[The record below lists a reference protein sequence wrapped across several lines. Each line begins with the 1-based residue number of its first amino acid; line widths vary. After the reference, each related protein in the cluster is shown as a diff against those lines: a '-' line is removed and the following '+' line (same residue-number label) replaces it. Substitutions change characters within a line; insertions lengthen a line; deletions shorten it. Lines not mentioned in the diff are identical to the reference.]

1 MPLPARR
8 SLRQRRHRVW
18 LPALGLCTLL
28 LTALP
33 AAAQENGPAAPG
45 PVKAGREKIDPTLL
59 RRMDAVRARGE
70 GRIEAAVVLR
80 DRAGLPGQAADPGA
94 VRDELTRS
102 ARSVQSPVVDLVE
115 SRGDQVLN
123 TFWLKNMVL
132 VKVTPQTL
140 QELASLAP
148 VDHIIPNFTL
158 QAPPAEP
165 DKDAEATRAAAAAP
179 STWGLTK
186 IGVDKVRAEQGPT
199 GEGVRVAVLD
209 TGVDIDHPDLAGK
222 LTTDDAKDP
231 AHPGGWL
238 EFSGTGEP
246 VASRPH
252 DSSYHGTH
260 VAGTIAGGDASGTA
274 IGVAPGADLMA
285 GLIIPGG
292 SGTLAQV
299 IAGMEWAIAPYDA
312 EGRPAGEPADVVSM
326 SLGAE
331 GYADELIEP
340 TRNIYRAGV
349 FPSFA
354 IGNQCVSGSASP
366 GNVYEAVS
374 VGATDD
380 ADDVADFSCGEVVD
394 RSDWIDAPAEWP
406 QSYVVPDVSA
416 PGVDVLSTLPGGE
429 YGLLSGTSM
438 ATPHVSGTVALM
450 LQARP
455 GLTVD
460 DALGILT
467 GTSFFDQRYG
477 ARPNP
482 RYGWGRIDA
491 YAAVKEA
498 ALRSGVRGT
507 VKDTRTGRPLAGVTV
522 ALTGTGRTVTT
533 GADGRFELRLAAGTH
548 ELRLTRFGYVAQE
561 ITARVQTDRYTDVS
575 PRLDRT
581 RRGVI
586 TGRVTFGPTGSTV
599 PGATVTVLDVPDPLK
614 ATTDREGRYTIRDV
628 PVGAYEVSAN
638 APGISRSK
646 PVRVV
651 VRGSGPAARAA
662 LQLPRP
668 SATERVSLTSEGKQG
683 NHEAW
688 WPKLSADGSAAAFAS
703 PASNFAPGDTNGE
716 LDVFVTDLN
725 TGETERVSVASD
737 GAQADSFSL
746 TPTLSADARWV
757 GFNSGAT
764 NLVPGDTNQQTDS
777 FVHDR
782 RTGTTERVSVAS
794 DGTQG
799 NGLSSAPALSADGR
813 YAVFNSEADN
823 LVPGDTNNTTDV
835 FVRDRQTGTTSRIS
849 QGADGGPGDGAS
861 REQSVSADGRY
872 VAFQSAAGNLVPG
885 DTDGELDVFVRDRQ
899 TGTTTLVP
907 GPRPGENTGPVISAD
922 GRVVAFTNNWQLFTQ
937 DLRTGTSEQVSVNS
951 AEAPADDWAFAPAL
965 SDDGSKVAFYSYA
978 TNLATVDTNRQ
989 LDVFVRDRTAGTT
1002 ERVSTG
1008 LEGAE
1013 ADGASDLPSLSGDG
1027 RYVAFE
1033 SAATNLVADDT
1044 NRRYDVFVHDRVAGP
1059 EPVFA
1064 LSGLSVTPHGARAG
1078 KAVHVSARVKNV
1090 GERTGDY
1097 EAVLLVGDAVEQRST
1112 VRVRAGHDVRVEFT
1126 VRRGTAGTY
1135 SVRLGALTG
1144 EFTVRK

>member
-8 SLRQRRHRVW
+8 SFRRRRHRAW
-18 LPALGLCTLL
+18 LPAVGLCSLL

-33 AAAQENGPAAPG
+33 AAAQENEPAPAPA
-45 PVKAGREKIDPTLL
+45 KAGREKIDPTLL
-59 RRMDAVRARGE
+59 RRMDAVRARGD
-70 GRIEAAVVLR
+70 GRVEAAVVLR
-80 DRAGLPGQAADPGA
+80 DRTGLPERGADPGA

-115 SRGDQVLN
+115 SRGDRVLN
-123 TFWLKNMVL
+123 TFWLKNMLL

-140 QELASLAP
+140 QELATLAP

-158 QAPPAEP
+158 QAPPTEP
-165 DKDAEATRAAAAAP
+165 GKDAGATRAATAGP

-186 IGVDKVRAEQGPT
+186 IGVDKVRAERGPT

-222 LTTDDAKDP
+222 LATDDAEDP

-238 EFSGTGEP
+238 EFGATGEP
-246 VASRPH
+246 VASLPH

-274 IGVAPGADLMA
+274 IGVAPDAELMA
-285 GLIIPGG
+285 GLTIPGG

-312 EGRPAGEPADVVSM
+312 QGRPAGEPADVVSM

-340 TRNIYRAGV
+340 TRNIHRAGV

-354 IGNQCVSGSASP
+354 IGNECVDGSASP

-380 ADDVADFSCGEVVD
+380 ADDVPDFSCGEVVD
-394 RSDWIDAPAEWP
+394 RGDWIDAPAEWP

-429 YGLLSGTSM
+429 YGMLSGTSM

-455 GLTVD
+455 GLSVD

-498 ALRSGVRGT
+498 GLRGGVRGT
-507 VKDTRTGRPLAGVTV
+507 VQDARTGRPLAGVTV
-522 ALTGTGRTVTT
+522 ARTDTGRTVTT
-533 GADGRFELRLAAGTH
+533 GSDGRFELRLAAGTH
-548 ELRLTRFGYVAQE
+548 ELRLSRFGYVTRE
-561 ITARVQTDRYTDVS
+561 LTARVGTDRYTDVS

-599 PGATVTVLDVPDPLK
+599 PGATVTVLDVPDPLR

-628 PVGAYEVSAN
+628 PVGDYQVSAN

-662 LQLPRP
+662 LVLPRP

-688 WPKLSADGSAAAFAS
+688 WPRLSADGSAVAFAS

-716 LDVFVTDLN
+716 LDVFVTDLG
-725 TGETERVSVASD
+725 TGDTERVSVASD
-737 GAQADSFSL
+737 GTQADGFSL
-746 TPTLSADARWV
+746 SPTLSSDGRWV

-764 NLVPGDTNQQTDS
+764 NLVGGDTNQQTDS

-782 RTGTTERVSVAS
+782 RTGATERVSVAS

-799 NGLSSAPALSADGR
+799 NGLSSAPVLSSDGR
-813 YAVFNSEADN
+813 YAVFNSDADN

-849 QGADGGPGDGAS
+849 QSPDGGPGDGAS

-885 DTDGELDVFVRDRQ
+885 DTDGGLDVFVRDTL

-922 GRVVAFTNNWQLFTQ
+922 GRVVAFTNDWQLFTH
-937 DLRTGTSEQVSVNS
+937 DLRTGVSEQVSVNS
-951 AEAPADDWAFAPAL
+951 AGATADDWAFAPAL

-978 TNLATVDTNRQ
+978 TNLAATDTNRQ
-989 LDVFVRDRTAGTT
+989 TDIFVRDRTAGTT

-1008 LEGAE
+1008 AEGAE

-1044 NRRYDVFVHDRVAGP
+1044 NRRFDVFLHDRVAGP

-1064 LSGLSVTPHGARAG
+1064 PNGLSVSPHDTRPG
-1078 KAVHVSARVKNV
+1078 KAVRVSAHVKNV
-1090 GERTGDY
+1090 GERTGTY
-1097 EAVLLVGDAVEQRST
+1097 EAVLMVGDAVEQRAS
-1112 VRVRAGHDVRVEFT
+1112 VRVRAGHEVRVGFT
-1126 VRRGTAGTY
+1126 VRRGTPGMY

>member
-8 SLRQRRHRVW
+8 SLRQRRHRAW

-45 PVKAGREKIDPTLL
+45 PVQAGREKIDPTLL
-59 RRMDAVRARGE
+59 RRMDAVRARGD
-70 GRIEAAVVLR
+70 GRVEAAVVLR

-165 DKDAEATRAAAAAP
+165 DKDAKATRAAAAAP

-199 GEGVRVAVLD
+199 GQGVRVAVLD
-209 TGVDIDHPDLAGK
+209 TGVDIGHPDLAGK

-246 VASRPH
+246 VASLPH

-561 ITARVQTDRYTDVS
+561 ITARVRTDRYTDVS

-668 SATERVSLTSEGKQG
+668 SATARVSLTSEGKQG

-688 WPKLSADGSAAAFAS
+688 WPKLSADGSAVAFAS
-703 PASNFAPGDTNGE
+703 PASNFGPGDTNGE

-737 GAQADSFSL
+737 GAQADGFSL

-764 NLVPGDTNQQTDS
+764 NLVPGDTNQQTDG

-813 YAVFNSEADN
+813 YAVFNSDADN

-849 QGADGGPGDGAS
+849 QGPDGGPGDGAS

-885 DTDGELDVFVRDRQ
+885 DTDGEPDVFVRDRQ

-951 AEAPADDWAFAPAL
+951 AGAPADDWAFAPAL

-978 TNLATVDTNRQ
+978 TNLASVDTNRQ
-989 LDVFVRDRTAGTT
+989 VDVFVRDRTAGTT

-1044 NRRYDVFVHDRVAGP
+1044 NRRYDVFVHDRVEGP

-1064 LSGLSVTPHGARAG
+1064 LSGLSVTPHGARPG

-1097 EAVLLVGDAVEQRST
+1097 EAVLLVGDAVEQRTT
-1112 VRVRAGHDVRVEFT
+1112 VRVRAGHDVRVDFT

>member
-1 MPLPARR
+1 MPLSARR
-8 SLRQRRHRVW
+8 LLGQRRHRAW
-18 LPALGLCTLL
+18 LPALGICTLL

-33 AAAQENGPAAPG
+33 AAAQGSGPAPATQP
-45 PVKAGREKIDPTLL
+45 AGRQKIDPVLV
-59 RRMDAVRARGE
+59 RRMEAAGARGD
-70 GRIEAAVVLR
+70 GRVEAAVVLR
-80 DRAGLPGQAADPGA
+80 DRTALPEQGAEPGA
-94 VRDELTRS
+94 VRAELTRS

-115 SRGDQVLN
+115 SRGDEVLN

-132 VKVTPQTL
+132 VKVRPQTL
-140 QELASLAP
+140 RELAALAP

-158 QAPPAEP
+158 KAPSTEPEKPAT
-165 DKDAEATRAAAAAP
+165 ASRAAAAEA

-199 GEGVRVAVLD
+199 GKGVRVAVLD
-209 TGVDIDHPDLAGK
+209 TGVDFDHPDLAGK
-222 LTTDDAKDP
+222 LATDDAADP

-238 EFSGTGEP
+238 EFSATGEP
-246 VASRPH
+246 VASLPH
-252 DSSYHGTH
+252 DSSFHGTH
-260 VAGTIAGGDASGTA
+260 VAGTIAGGDASGTR
-274 IGVAPGADLMA
+274 IGVAPDADLMA

-312 EGRPAGEPADVVSM
+312 DGKPAGEPADVVSM

-354 IGNQCVSGSASP
+354 IGNQCVDGSASP

-416 PGVDVLSTLPGGE
+416 PGVDVLSALPGGD

-455 GLTVD
+455 DLTVD
-460 DALGILT
+460 DALAILT

-507 VKDTRTGRPLAGVTV
+507 VRDAKSGRPLAGVTV
-522 ALTGTGRTVTT
+522 ARTDTGRTVTT

-548 ELRLTRFGYVAQE
+548 ALRLTRFGYAAQE
-561 ITARVQTDRYTDVS
+561 TTARVRADRYTDLS
-575 PRLDRT
+575 LRLTPT

-586 TGRVTFGPTGSTV
+586 TGRVTYGPTGSTV
-599 PGATVTVLDVPDPLK
+599 PGATVAVLDVPDPLK
-614 ATTDREGRYTIRDV
+614 ATTDHNGRYTIRDV
-628 PVGAYEVSAN
+628 PVGEYEVSAA

-646 PVRVV
+646 PVRVSV
-651 VRGSGPAARAA
+651 HGSGPAGRAA

-668 SATERVSLTSEGKQG
+668 PATERVSLTSEGKQG

-688 WPKLSADGSAAAFAS
+688 WPELSADGTAVAFAS

-716 LDVFVTDLN
+716 LDVFVTDLR

-737 GAQADSFSL
+737 GTQADGFSL
-746 TPTLSADARWV
+746 TPTLSADGRWV

-764 NLVPGDTNQQTDS
+764 NLVPVDTNQQTDS

-782 RTGTTERVSVAS
+782 ETGATERVSVAS
-794 DGTQG
+794 DGTQAD
-799 NGLSSAPALSADGR
+799 GLSSAPSLSADGR
-813 YAVFNSEADN
+813 YAVFNSDADN
-823 LVPGDTNNTTDV
+823 LVPGDTNNATDV
-835 FVRDRQTGTTSRIS
+835 FVHDRQTGRTSRVS
-849 QGADGGPGDGAS
+849 QAPDGTPGNGSS

-885 DTDGELDVFVRDRQ
+885 DTDGELDVFVHDRQ
-899 TGTTTLVP
+899 TGTTTQVP

-922 GRVVAFTNNWQLFTQ
+922 GRVVAFTNNWQLFTH
-937 DLRTGTSEQVSVNS
+937 DLRTGASEEVSVTS
-951 AEAPADDWAFAPAL
+951 GGTEAEDWAFAPSL

-978 TNLATVDTNRQ
+978 ANLDPGDTNRQ
-989 LDVFVRDRTAGTT
+989 PDVFVRDRTAGTT
-1002 ERVSTG
+1002 ERVSTAP
-1008 LEGAE
+1008 EGADG
-1013 ADGASDLPSLSGDG
+1013 DGASDLPSLSGDG

-1033 SAATNLVADDT
+1033 SASTNLVADDT
-1044 NRRYDVFVHDRVAGP
+1044 NRRFDVFVHDRIAGP

-1064 LSGLSVTPHGARAG
+1064 LSGLSVTPQRARPGRPVRIGAD
-1078 KAVHVSARVKNV
+1078 VKNV
-1090 GERTGDY
+1090 GERTGTY
-1097 EAVLLVGDAVEQRST
+1097 EAVLLVGGEVEQRRT
-1112 VRVRAGHDVRVEFT
+1112 VRVRAGHDIRVGFT
-1126 VRRGTAGTY
+1126 VRRGAAGTY
-1135 SVRLGALTG
+1135 SVRLGPLTG
-1144 EFTVRK
+1144 EFTVRR

>member
-1 MPLPARR
+1 MPPPARR
-8 SLRQRRHRVW
+8 PLRDRRRAL
-18 LPALGLCTLL
+18 LPALGICALL

-33 AAAQENGPAAPG
+33 AAAQDGGDASSVPSPT
-45 PVKAGREKIDPTLL
+45 GRHKIDPALL
-59 RRMDAVRARGE
+59 SRMDAAEARGD
-70 GRIEAAVVLR
+70 GRVEAAVVLR
-80 DRAGLPGQAADPGA
+80 DRSVLPERGADPSE
-94 VRDELTRS
+94 VRTELERS
-102 ARSVQSPVVDLVE
+102 ARSVQSPVADLVE
-115 SRGDQVLN
+115 ARGDKVLN
-123 TFWLKNMVL
+123 TFWLKNMLL
-132 VKVTPQTL
+132 VEVRPQTL
-140 QELASLAP
+140 RELADLAP

-158 QAPPAEP
+158 EAPPVER
-165 DKDAEATRAAAAAP
+165 DDAKAARAAAAGP

-199 GEGVRVAVLD
+199 GKGVRVAVLD
-209 TGVDIDHPDLAGK
+209 TGVDIAHPDLAGK
-222 LTTDDAKDP
+222 LATDDAEDA

-238 EFSGTGEP
+238 EFGRDGEP
-246 VASRPH
+246 VASLPH
-252 DSSYHGTH
+252 DSSFHGTH

-274 IGVAPGADLMA
+274 IGVAPDADLMA
-285 GLIIPGG
+285 GLVIPGG

-299 IAGMEWAIAPYDA
+299 LAGMQWAIAPYDA
-312 EGRPAGEPADVVSM
+312 NGKPAGEPADVVSM

-331 GYADELIEP
+331 GYSDEFIEP
-340 TRNIYRAGV
+340 TRNIHRAGV
-349 FPSFA
+349 FPAFA
-354 IGNQCVSGSASP
+354 IGNDCVADSASP

-374 VGATDD
+374 VGATDE

-416 PGVDVLSTLPGGE
+416 PGVDILSSLPGGE
-429 YGLLSGTSM
+429 YGLLDGTSM

-455 GLTVD
+455 DLTVD
-460 DALGILT
+460 DALAILT

-498 ALRSGVRGT
+498 ALTSGVRGT
-507 VKDTRTGRPLAGVTV
+507 VKDAKSGRPLAGVTI
-522 ALTGTGRTVTT
+522 TRENGRTVTT
-533 GADGRFELRLAAGTH
+533 DADGRFELRLAAGTH
-548 ELRLTRFGYVAQE
+548 ELQLTRFGYVAQKF
-561 ITARVQTDRYTDVS
+561 TARVGADRFTDVS
-575 PRLDRT
+575 PKLDRT
-581 RRGVI
+581 GRGTI

-628 PVGAYEVSAN
+628 PVGDYEVAAN
-638 APGISRSK
+638 AAGISRSE

-651 VRGSGPAARAA
+651 VREKGPKTTADLR
-662 LQLPRP
+662 LPRP
-668 SATERVSLTSEGKQG
+668 PATARVSLTPEGKQA

-688 WPKLSADGSAAAFAS
+688 WPRMSADGSAVAFAS
-703 PASNFAPGDTNGE
+703 PASNFVPGDTNGE
-716 LDVFVTDLN
+716 LDVFVADRR

-737 GAQADSFSL
+737 GTQADGFSL
-746 TPTLSADARWV
+746 TPTLSSDGRWV
-757 GFNSGAT
+757 GFNSGAA
-764 NLVPGDTNQQTDS
+764 NLVPGDTNQLTDS

-782 RTGTTERVSVAS
+782 GTGTTERVSVAS

-799 NGLSSAPALSADGR
+799 NGLSSAPVLSADGR
-813 YAVFNSEADN
+813 YAVFNSDSDN

-849 QGADGGPGDGAS
+849 QGPDGAPGDGPS

-872 VAFQSAAGNLVPG
+872 VAFQSAASNLVPG
-885 DTDGELDVFVRDRQ
+885 DTDGELDVFVHDRQ
-899 TGTTTLVP
+899 TGTTTSVP

-922 GRVVAFTNNWQLFTQ
+922 GRVVVFTNNWQLFTH
-937 DLRTGTSEQVSVNS
+937 DLRTGASEQVSVDS
-951 AEAPADDWAFAPAL
+951 AGAEADDWAFAPAL

-978 TNLATVDTNRQ
+978 ANLAPGDTNRQ
-989 LDVFVRDRTAGTT
+989 TDVFVRDRTAGTT
-1002 ERVSTG
+1002 ERVSG
-1008 LEGAE
+1008 ALEGAE
-1013 ADGASDLPSLSGDG
+1013 GDGASDLPSLSGDG

-1044 NRRYDVFVHDRVAGP
+1044 NRRFDVFVHDRTPGP

-1064 LSGLSVTPHGARAG
+1064 PSELSVAPA
-1078 KAVHVSARVKNV
+1078 SARPGKDVRVSVHVKNV
-1090 GERTGDY
+1090 GERTGTY
-1097 EAVLLVGDAVEQRST
+1097 QAVLLVGGEVEERRG
-1112 VRVRAGHDVRVEFT
+1112 VRVPAGKDVRVDFT
-1126 VRRGTAGTY
+1126 VRRGTPGTY
-1135 SVRLGALTG
+1135 RVAFGALTG
-1144 EFTVRK
+1144 EFTIRK

>member
-1 MPLPARR
+1 MPLPADLSIRR
-8 SLRQRRHRVW
+8 RRHRAW
-18 LPALGLCTLL
+18 LPAIGLCSLL

-33 AAAQENGPAAPG
+33 AAAQQNDPASAPA
-45 PVKAGREKIDPTLL
+45 KAGREKIDSTLL
-59 RRMDAVRARGE
+59 RRMDAVRARGD
-70 GRIEAAVVLR
+70 GRVEAAVVLR
-80 DRAGLPGQAADPGA
+80 DRTGLPERGADPGA

-115 SRGDQVLN
+115 ARGDRVLN

-140 QELASLAP
+140 QELAALAP

-158 QAPPAEP
+158 QAPLTEP
-165 DKDAEATRAAAAAP
+165 DKDAGATRAATAGA

-222 LTTDDAKDP
+222 LATDDAKDP

-238 EFSGTGEP
+238 EFTGTGEP
-246 VASRPH
+246 VASLPH

-274 IGVAPGADLMA
+274 IGVAPDAELMA
-285 GLIIPGG
+285 GLTIPGG
-292 SGTLAQV
+292 SGTLSQV

-312 EGRPAGEPADVVSM
+312 QGRPAGEPADVVSM

-354 IGNQCVSGSASP
+354 VGNECVDGSASP

-455 GLTVD
+455 DLTVD

-467 GTSFFDQRYG
+467 GTSLFDQRYG
-477 ARPNP
+477 VRPNP

-507 VKDTRTGRPLAGVTV
+507 VKDAGTGRPLAGVTV
-522 ALTGTGRTVTT
+522 ARTDTGRTVTT

-561 ITARVQTDRYTDVS
+561 FTARVRTDRYTEVS

-581 RRGVI
+581 RRGAI
-586 TGRVTFGPTGSTV
+586 TGRVAYGPTGQAV

-628 PVGAYEVSAN
+628 PVGDYQVSAN

-662 LQLPRP
+662 LELPRP

-688 WPKLSADGSAAAFAS
+688 WPRLSADASAVAFAS

-716 LDVFVTDLN
+716 LDVFVTDLR
-725 TGETERVSVASD
+725 TGGTERVSVASD

-746 TPTLSADARWV
+746 TPTLSSDGRWV

-764 NLVPGDTNQQTDS
+764 NLVPGDTNQQTDG

-782 RTGTTERVSVAS
+782 RTGTTERLSVAS

-813 YAVFNSEADN
+813 YAVFNSDADN

-835 FVRDRQTGTTSRIS
+835 FVRDRRTGTTSRIS
-849 QGADGGPGDGAS
+849 QGPDGGPGDGAS
-861 REQSVSADGRY
+861 RSSRSA
-872 VAFQSAAGNLVPG
+872 P
-885 DTDGELDVFVRDRQ
+885 
-899 TGTTTLVP
+899 
-907 GPRPGENTGPVISAD
+907 
-922 GRVVAFTNNWQLFTQ
+922 
-937 DLRTGTSEQVSVNS
+937 
-951 AEAPADDWAFAPAL
+951 
-965 SDDGSKVAFYSYA
+965 
-978 TNLATVDTNRQ
+978 
-989 LDVFVRDRTAGTT
+989 TAGT
-1002 ERVSTG
+1002 S
-1008 LEGAE
+1008 
-1013 ADGASDLPSLSGDG
+1013 PS
-1027 RYVAFE
+1027 RAPR
-1033 SAATNLVADDT
+1033 ATWCPA
-1044 NRRYDVFVHDRVAGP
+1044 
-1059 EPVFA
+1059 
-1064 LSGLSVTPHGARAG
+1064 TPTA
-1078 KAVHVSARVKNV
+1078 
-1090 GERTGDY
+1090 
-1097 EAVLLVGDAVEQRST
+1097 RST
-1112 VRVRAGHDVRVEFT
+1112 SSSATRRPAPPPWCPVRGPARTPVPSSAP
-1126 VRRGTAGTY
+1126 TAG
-1135 SVRLGALTG
+1135 SSPS
-1144 EFTVRK
+1144 